1 MKGEGSGGLGYAPGS
16 GRSAA
21 AAHGSGR
28 WRRGSSHGGHGP
40 MSGSRG
46 ARQTRELKAAAAPAS
61 SELDDALR
69 LPWRGGFG
77 SGIQTTSS
85 ISIACPCSALF
96 VLPQWRAR
104 RPFIGGARRWPWQIS
119 RRPLY
124 SRSVMHSTSVKH
136 REAKYLGGVLRVLGS
151 VAAAYVART
160 RRPRCSDLGQGWRRP
175 FGPSPCAGLSFVRER
190 WEGPEAVLGHLMKGF
205 VPCVGSEGE

>member
-1 MKGEGSGGLGYAPGS
+1 MEGEGSGGLGCAPGGGRSASAARGS
-16 GRSAA
+16 GR
-21 AAHGSGR
+21 R
-28 WRRGSSHGGHGP
+28 RRGSSHGGHGP
-40 MSGSRG
+40 ASGGRG

-61 SELDDALR
+61 SELDGALR

-124 SRSVMHSTSVKH
+124 NRSVLHVGPGQHELHSHAHT
-136 REAKYLGGVLRVLGS
+136 REETEVEDEQWTRVLLATNAP
-151 VAAAYVART
+151 AAG
-160 RRPRCSDLGQGWRRP
+160 RPVCWLY
-175 FGPSPCAGLSFVRER
+175 
-190 WEGPEAVLGHLMKGF
+190 
-205 VPCVGSEGE
+205 